1 MFKRFKFFT
10 IFYLIIVVLNIVVLY
25 YIKDYRMV
33 VKPMIMGSLIGF
45 YTGNVVKQ
53 SPVFL
58 LGMVF
63 ALIGDIFLLFD
74 NELFFI
80 IGLGGF
86 LLMQVFYTAEFFKD
100 RADSIKQAVLP
111 IVIVYI
117 VGLIFLI
124 LMWSG
129 LGDLKW
135 PVMMYAIAITT
146 MVSSAFLRNKDVIWY
161 NAVIWGVLLFLLSD
175 AWLGMAKF
183 GVVNSGLDSVIV
195 MLSYMAAQYLIVR
208 GITEREVP
216 VPMEVK

>member
-124 LMWSG
+124 LMWPG
-129 LGDLKW
+129 LGDLK
-135 PVMMYAIAITT
+135 
-146 MVSSAFLRNKDVIWY
+146 
-161 NAVIWGVLLFLLSD
+161 
-175 AWLGMAKF
+175 
-183 GVVNSGLDSVIV
+183 
-195 MLSYMAAQYLIVR
+195 
-208 GITEREVP
+208 
-216 VPMEVK
+216 